1 MKQTEHYGFRHEL
14 DIIQC
19 DTLLNN
25 ITLSR
30 ISQTS
35 YQIVGQKLT
44 HFILCWT
51 VNYYICISI

>member
-1 MKQTEHYGFRHEL
+1 MKQTERYGFRHEL

-44 HFILCWT
+44 HFILC
-51 VNYYICISI
+51 